1 MRQAAIDFRLIGN
14 LLCLFGHKLF
24 PHCGN
29 ERLFT
34 ATWIQ
39 LLAFQPRSSSFS
51 SRILT
56 LEQTESPP
64 RFQ

>member
-1 MRQAAIDFRLIGN
+1 MDLEQEAAIDFRLIGN
-14 LLCLFGHKLF
+14 LLCLFGHKVF

-39 LLAFQPRSSSFS
+39 LLAFQLGPGRS
-51 SRILT
+51 L
-56 LEQTESPP
+56 P
-64 RFQ
+64 RFLP

>member
-1 MRQAAIDFRLIGN
+1 MDLEQEAAIDFRLIGN
-14 LLCLFGHKLF
+14 LLCLFGHKVF

-39 LLAFQPRSSSFS
+39 LLAFQLGPSRSLQKFLL
-51 SRILT
+51 RAD
-56 LEQTESPP
+56 
-64 RFQ
+64 